1 MALDGRKET
10 RVALYGR
17 VSTVGHGQNV
27 EMQLVELRKVAEQR
41 GWTVFDE
48 YVDDGVSGSQ
58 ESRPGL
64 DRMLDDARKGNL
76 DVIVV
81 WKLDRLGRSLK
92 NLLSILDDISRLG
105 VQFLSLRDSGI
116 DTTSPSGRLLLHLL
130 GAFAEF
136 ERAMIQ
142 ERVLAGVRRAQAS
155 GKHCGR
161 PKVEMDLRAAQILLN
176 GGHSLRQVA
185 DMLQVARTSLRRRL
199 LEEAESGEKTV
210 VRKSPS
216 TSTEK
221 TLH

>member
-1 MALDGRKET
+1 MVQDGRKVV
-10 RVALYGR
+10 RVGIYAR
-17 VSTVGHGQNV
+17 VSTIGRGQDVGL
-27 EMQLVELRKVAEQR
+27 QLEELQQVAAQR
-41 GWTVFDE
+41 GWQVVDE

-64 DRMLDDARKGNL
+64 DRMLDDARRGKL

-92 NLLSILDDISRLG
+92 NLLAILDDISRVG

-142 ERVLAGVRRAQAS
+142 ERVVAGVQRAKAA

-161 PKVEMDLRAAQILLN
+161 PRVDIDLRAATILL
-176 GGHSLRQVA
+176 GQGHSLREVA
-185 DMLQVARTSLRRRL
+185 DMLRVPRTSLRRRL
-199 LEEAESGEKTV
+199 LEEAESDVETPV
-210 VRKSPS
+210 HKSPL

-221 TLH
+221 STP